1 MARAGSADQ
10 LVDIADDLYGVA
22 PADFIATRGARA
34 AELSGDKTLAA
45 RVKELRKPAPAAW
58 VINLLVRERRDDLE
72 DLLDLGVELR
82 AAQEAL
88 DRGDITRLA
97 KERRTRVTALAQEG
111 GALAADAGHAVQP
124 AVVTAVAATLDAGL
138 ADPEAAD
145 AIRTGRLLRPLETIG
160 FEPVDLAE
168 AVAVPEAGS
177 RAAAKRAVSERPK
190 PRAIDD
196 SDAELARARSRAD
209 AVLTQAERAA
219 DEASDELTAL
229 EVRLRDARKALAAA
243 EREAES
249 LEQRRDA
256 ATAAYESAQAAAETA
271 RAKRR
276 ELG

>member
-1 MARAGSADQ
+1 MADA

-22 PADFIATRGARA
+22 PGDFIAARTSRA
-34 AELSGDKTLAA
+34 AEVAGDKQLVAH
-45 RVKELRKPAPAAW
+45 VKELRKPAPAAW
-58 VINLLVRERRDDLE
+58 VINLLVRERREDLD

-88 DRGDITRLA
+88 DRGEITRLA
-97 KERRTRVTALAQEG
+97 KERRARVTALAQAG
-111 GALAADAGHAVQP
+111 AALAADAGHPVQP
-124 AVVTAVAATLDAGL
+124 VVVTAVAATLDAGL
-138 ADPEAAD
+138 ADAGAAD
-145 AIRTGRLLRPLETIG
+145 AIRSGRLLRALETIG

-177 RAAAKRAVSERPK
+177 RAAAKRTVTERPK

-196 SDAELARARSRAD
+196 SDAELARARTRAD
-209 AVLTQAERAA
+209 AVLARATRDA

-229 EVRLRDARKALAAA
+229 EVRLREARKALAAA

-249 LEQRRDA
+249 LEQRREAATTAYEAAQSIADA
-256 ATAAYESAQAAAETA
+256 ARA
-271 RAKRR
+271 RRR